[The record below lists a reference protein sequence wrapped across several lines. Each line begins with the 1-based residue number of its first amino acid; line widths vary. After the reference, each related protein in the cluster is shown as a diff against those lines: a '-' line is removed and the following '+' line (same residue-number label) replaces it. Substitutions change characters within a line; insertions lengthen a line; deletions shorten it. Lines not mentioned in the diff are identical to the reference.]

1 VSSRPVTV
9 LLGAA
14 ALLVVGVALLARN
27 VPPRSPSPP
36 APRATPSPSR
46 VQPEPPALDVARLR
60 DVFEFAA
67 ARPDALP
74 ARARRS
80 STVRAEAPSA
90 PPAPG
95 PKLVGIVRRSGHLLA
110 ALALG
115 GEVELAGPG
124 ESAAGVTVVA
134 VGEDGVRVR
143 SADGSEIELALPD

>member
-1 VSSRPVTV
+1 MSSRPVAV

-27 VPPRSPSPP
+27 VPQRDP
-36 APRATPSPSR
+36 APRAPRPAPSPSR
-46 VQPEPPALDVARLR
+46 AQAEPPAVDLARLR

-67 ARPDALP
+67 TRTDAP
-74 ARARRS
+74 TARARRS
-80 STVRAEAPSA
+80 GAVRAAPPSA
-90 PPAPG
+90 SPTPG

-115 GEVELAGPG
+115 GDVEIAGPG
-124 ESAAGVTVVA
+124 ESAAGVTVIA

-143 SADGSEIELALPD
+143 SADGSELVLALPD